1 MKCSLT
7 QNGEEMV
14 TGYWY
19 HYGNDFGEATLFSGA
34 SVSLYTMWGNGSYL
48 LHSMLIN

>member
-19 HYGNDFGEATLFSGA
+19 HYGNDFGEAMLFSGA
-34 SVSLYTMWGNGSYL
+34 SVYIQCGVMAHIFCIVCW
-48 LHSMLIN
+48 